1 MHLSAPELSQ
11 ILEYLPRD
19 CARLLVPDGAA
30 EYSSRNQAEA
40 GLTWTAIP
48 IDVAQTKFLRPIRET
63 IEIQVLSVEET
74 GLHEGENG
82 LLQHT
87 HSRFQFAVVNLS
99 WIPQAQPRPDR
110 GRNHESHMTLVVF
123 KSSRFGLGCQVCSHR
138 QTSPWSSSSWSC
150 FSFLSRCQLPF
161 PLSAQIGIL
170 VSDQIGPHHKS
181 LDASAMIIY
190 HCFSGV
196 GLFCGHCQHFRL
208 VPQWAFWVGKPAVD
222 WRSTHLGL
230 IRQGMVRLHNYQQ
243 MNFWKNPT
251 KLRSDP

>member
-150 FSFLSRCQLPF
+150 FSWSTDCRLLIQPHSCCVSFYSVRHPTLTCIYIYIYIDQAPPILDLLEIRIGLLRAVLSSCFAEVGSRF
-161 PLSAQIGIL
+161 SAFAHPIC
-170 VSDQIGPHHKS
+170 
-181 LDASAMIIY
+181 MM
-190 HCFSGV
+190 
-196 GLFCGHCQHFRL
+196 
-208 VPQWAFWVGKPAVD
+208 
-222 WRSTHLGL
+222 L
-230 IRQGMVRLHNYQQ
+230 I
-243 MNFWKNPT
+243 
-251 KLRSDP
+251 